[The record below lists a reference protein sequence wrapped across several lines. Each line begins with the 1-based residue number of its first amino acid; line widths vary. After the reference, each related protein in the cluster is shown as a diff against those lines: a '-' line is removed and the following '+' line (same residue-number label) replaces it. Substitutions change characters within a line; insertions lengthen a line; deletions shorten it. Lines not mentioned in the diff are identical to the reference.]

1 MLQTTIKTT
10 ILLILSTLILSCG
23 TVQNEVPKEE
33 FSYLPLLQS
42 NTDTVIEFTEEMQSA
57 SEALNILQTSSDEKN
72 RLYSTFPN
80 IFHPCYPPDSAFTIS
95 RAELLSAMKQFVTKH
110 YTNLPVDEREKLAET
125 AVLGQEEYI
134 VLHCSENSEKPNY
147 KNRLPM
153 TGTWVMPNV
162 NGSDVLLVW

>member
-1 MLQTTIKTT
+1 MLQITIKTI
-10 ILLILSTLILSCG
+10 ILLTISSLMLSCS
-23 TVQNEVPKEE
+23 TEQENVDEE

-42 NTDTVIEFTEEMQSA
+42 NTDTIIEFTEEMEAA
-57 SEALNILQTSSDEKN
+57 SEALNTLQTSSDEKN

-95 RAELLSAMKQFVTKH
+95 RAELLYAMKQFVTKH
-110 YTNLPVDEREKLAET
+110 YTNLPIDEREKLAET

-147 KNRLPM
+147 KNGLPM

-162 NGSDVLLVW
+162 NGSDLLIVW